1 MSCYVIFYENGAKM
15 MRPVLTAAEY
25 RNLRNSNYQKRLV
38 AGIRKGDAKQ
48 KMRLLQMNYSC
59 MPGNAAAGNAAAGNA
74 AAGNAAAGNAAA
86 GNTAAGNAAAGNA
99 PSGNATTPSLQKAP
113 LKGCKSPSMSVGMDV
128 DFDPSAP
135 DYEEMMEKAPEM
147 VLSKKDELGLLMLE
161 RSARKGYHLV
171 FRRHFMDGLAEGKI
185 LENQE
190 INLKWASELLGVKFD
205 EAAKDI
211 TRVFFSTTASE
222 EDLLFLDDALFEQ
235 TAPNIENLAASGS
248 STNGS
253 STNGSST
260 NGSSTNGS
268 STNGS
273 SANGSSTNG
282 SSTSGSST
290 NGSSTN
296 GSSTNGSSAS
306 RSSTNGSSTNGSSAS
321 GSSTSGSSTSGSS
334 TSGSPASGSSASG
347 SSTSG
352 SSASGSSASGSSTNG
367 SSTNGSST
375 NGSSASGSSANGS
388 STNGSSTSGSSTNG
402 SSASGSST
410 SGSSTSGSSTNGS
423 SASGSS
429 TSGSSTSGSSASG
442 SSTNGSSASG
452 SSTSGSTTNGS
463 AANGSSTSRSAAGKE
478 NPSNSAEASQKS
490 ADAQQASNA
499 QNPADA
505 QQASNTQ
512 QASNAQNPANASNI
526 SPLYNGI
533 PYSEIISKYWEL
545 YNFGKL
551 PTMGDRNVKTF
562 ELAVT
567 LRAICNYSL
576 PQLEAVIPRYDNFPE
591 QEWRTTLESA
601 LKEPRKGM
609 PYRLRQVLLAI
620 QSDSKIAAT
629 GGSRDVPPAM
639 PQKLPK
645 LLKLLSSKVPQMY
658 KPAVCEAIFPALAIH
673 LHGVKFRYWDNVD
686 HEPTFMNV
694 LIAPMSVG
702 KGAIKKPID
711 FILADIKEAD
721 KPNRLR
727 EAEWKRKNPSGKTKA
742 KDPRPNDICIQ
753 ILIDNLT
760 DAVFNQRVVDAH
772 ENGHRFVYTRVDEVE
787 QLKKVTSRGTV
798 DEVSI
803 LIRKAFDNAEHGQER
818 VGADSITGIAPL
830 RWNFNAS
837 TTIPNA
843 HRFFLKSVN
852 DGTLSRLNLST
863 IIKPRLEDAQE
874 NNQAS
879 SQQCPDDSLPIF
891 GIYDDKFAQ
900 DLKPYLDRLSSASG
914 LIECPQALKLAKELT
929 RENDKRASLYES
941 EAYRILSYRANVI
954 AYLKAMVLYVAQG
967 YHWSEDIAEYVRWS
981 EQMDL
986 WCKMRFFGT
995 QLEEEILQEVKQINA
1010 SPQNLLSTLPDEFTY
1025 EQFLRHRQ
1033 QQGKCGDGK
1042 NTLRTW
1048 KHRGYVVY
1056 DEITKTWHKK

>member
-59 MPGNAAAGNAAAGNA
+59 MPSNAAAGNT

-99 PSGNATTPSLQKAP
+99 ATGNATTPSLQKAP

-235 TAPNIENLAASGS
+235 TAPNIENLAASRSSTNGNS
-248 STNGS
+248 ASGNSTNGS

-268 STNGS
+268 STNG
-273 SANGSSTNG
+273 N
-282 SSTSGSST
+282 
-290 NGSSTN
+290 
-296 GSSTNGSSAS
+296 
-306 RSSTNGSSTNGSSAS
+306 
-321 GSSTSGSSTSGSS
+321 
-334 TSGSPASGSSASG
+334 
-347 SSTSG
+347 
-352 SSASGSSASGSSTNG
+352 SASGSSTNG
-367 SSTNGSST
+367 SSTNGS
-375 NGSSASGSSANGS
+375 A
-388 STNGSSTSGSSTNG
+388 
-402 SSASGSST
+402 
-410 SGSSTSGSSTNGS
+410 
-423 SASGSS
+423 
-429 TSGSSTSGSSASG
+429 ASG
-442 SSTNGSSASG
+442 SSTNGSAANGSAASG
-452 SSTSGSTTNGS
+452 SSTNGS
-463 AANGSSTSRSAAGKE
+463 AASGSAASGSSASGSAAGRSAAGKE

-490 ADAQQASNA
+490 ANAQQASNV

-505 QQASNTQ
+505 LQASNTQ

-879 SQQCPDDSLPIF
+879 SQQSPDDSLPIF

>member
-59 MPGNAAAGNAAAGNA
+59 MPSNAAAGNAAAGNA
-74 AAGNAAAGNAAA
+74 P
-86 GNTAAGNAAAGNA
+86 T
-99 PSGNATTPSLQKAP
+99 GNATTPSLQKAP

-135 DYEEMMEKAPEM
+135 DYEKMMEKAPEM

-235 TAPNIENLAASGS
+235 TAPNIENLAASG
-248 STNGS
+248 N
-253 STNGSST
+253 
-260 NGSSTNGS
+260 
-268 STNGS
+268 
-273 SANGSSTNG
+273 
-282 SSTSGSST
+282 
-290 NGSSTN
+290 
-296 GSSTNGSSAS
+296 
-306 RSSTNGSSTNGSSAS
+306 
-321 GSSTSGSSTSGSS
+321 
-334 TSGSPASGSSASG
+334 
-347 SSTSG
+347 
-352 SSASGSSASGSSTNG
+352 SASGSSTNG
-367 SSTNGSST
+367 SAAN
-375 NGSSASGSSANGS
+375 GSSANGS
-388 STNGSSTSGSSTNG
+388 A
-402 SSASGSST
+402 ASGSST
-410 SGSSTSGSSTNGS
+410 SRST
-423 SASGSS
+423 
-429 TSGSSTSGSSASG
+429 
-442 SSTNGSSASG
+442 
-452 SSTSGSTTNGS
+452 
-463 AANGSSTSRSAAGKE
+463 AGKE
-478 NPSNSAEASQKS
+478 NPSKSAEASQKS
-490 ADAQQASNA
+490 ADVQQASNA
-499 QNPADA
+499 QNPANAQQASTQQASNAQNLADA

-512 QASNAQNPANASNI
+512 QASNAQNPADASNI

-772 ENGHRFVYTRVDEVE
+772 ENGQRFVYTRVDEVE

-879 SQQCPDDSLPIF
+879 SQQSPDDSLPIF

>member
-99 PSGNATTPSLQKAP
+99 AAGKAPSGNATTPSFQKAP

-135 DYEEMMEKAPEM
+135 DYEKMMEKAPEM

-222 EDLLFLDDALFEQ
+222 EDLLFLDDSLFEQ
-235 TAPNIENLAASGS
+235 TAPNIENLAASGN

-253 STNGSST
+253 
-260 NGSSTNGS
+260 
-268 STNGS
+268 
-273 SANGSSTNG
+273 A
-282 SSTSGSST
+282 
-290 NGSSTN
+290 
-296 GSSTNGSSAS
+296 
-306 RSSTNGSSTNGSSAS
+306 AS

-334 TSGSPASGSSASG
+334 TSGS
-347 SSTSG
+347 
-352 SSASGSSASGSSTNG
+352 SASGSSASG
-367 SSTNGSST
+367 
-375 NGSSASGSSANGS
+375 
-388 STNGSSTSGSSTNG
+388 
-402 SSASGSST
+402 
-410 SGSSTSGSSTNGS
+410 
-423 SASGSS
+423 
-429 TSGSSTSGSSASG
+429 
-442 SSTNGSSASG
+442 
-452 SSTSGSTTNGS
+452 
-463 AANGSSTSRSAAGKE
+463 SAAGKE

-490 ADAQQASNA
+490 
-499 QNPADA
+499 ADA

-879 SQQCPDDSLPIF
+879 SQQSPDDSLPIF

>member
-1 MSCYVIFYENGAKM
+1 M

-59 MPGNAAAGNAAAGNA
+59 MPS
-74 AAGNAAAGNAAA
+74 NAAAGNAAA

-99 PSGNATTPSLQKAP
+99 AAGNATTPSLQKAP

-135 DYEEMMEKAPEM
+135 DYEKMMEKAPEM

-235 TAPNIENLAASGS
+235 TAPNIENLAASRSSTNGNS
-248 STNGS
+248 ASGNSTNGS

-260 NGSSTNGS
+260 NGN
-268 STNGS
+268 
-273 SANGSSTNG
+273 
-282 SSTSGSST
+282 
-290 NGSSTN
+290 
-296 GSSTNGSSAS
+296 
-306 RSSTNGSSTNGSSAS
+306 
-321 GSSTSGSSTSGSS
+321 
-334 TSGSPASGSSASG
+334 
-347 SSTSG
+347 
-352 SSASGSSASGSSTNG
+352 SASGSSTNG
-367 SSTNGSST
+367 SSTNGS
-375 NGSSASGSSANGS
+375 AA
-388 STNGSSTSGSSTNG
+388 SGSSTNG

-410 SGSSTSGSSTNGS
+410 NGS
-423 SASGSS
+423 SA
-429 TSGSSTSGSSASG
+429 SGSSASG

-452 SSTSGSTTNGS
+452 SSTSGSAASGS

-505 QQASNTQ
+505 QQTSNTQ

-772 ENGHRFVYTRVDEVE
+772 ENGQRFVYTRVDEVE

>member
-1 MSCYVIFYENGAKM
+1 M

-59 MPGNAAAGNAAAGNA
+59 MPSNAAAGNTAAGNAPTGNAAAGNAAAGNA
-74 AAGNAAAGNAAA
+74 AAGNAAAGNAI
-86 GNTAAGNAAAGNA
+86 
-99 PSGNATTPSLQKAP
+99 TPSLQKAP

-235 TAPNIENLAASGS
+235 TAPNIENLAVS
-248 STNGS
+248 
-253 STNGSST
+253 
-260 NGSSTNGS
+260 GS

-273 SANGSSTNG
+273 SANGSAA
-282 SSTSGSST
+282 
-290 NGSSTN
+290 
-296 GSSTNGSSAS
+296 NGSSA
-306 RSSTNGSSTNGSSAS
+306 NGSAAS
-321 GSSTSGSSTSGSS
+321 GSSTSRST
-334 TSGSPASGSSASG
+334 
-347 SSTSG
+347 
-352 SSASGSSASGSSTNG
+352 
-367 SSTNGSST
+367 
-375 NGSSASGSSANGS
+375 
-388 STNGSSTSGSSTNG
+388 
-402 SSASGSST
+402 
-410 SGSSTSGSSTNGS
+410 
-423 SASGSS
+423 
-429 TSGSSTSGSSASG
+429 
-442 SSTNGSSASG
+442 
-452 SSTSGSTTNGS
+452 
-463 AANGSSTSRSAAGKE
+463 AGKE

-505 QQASNTQ
+505 QQASTQQASNAQNPADAQQASNTQ
-512 QASNAQNPANASNI
+512 QASNAQNPADASNI

-879 SQQCPDDSLPIF
+879 SQQSPDDSLPIF

>member
-59 MPGNAAAGNAAAGNA
+59 MPSNAAAGNAAASN
-74 AAGNAAAGNAAA
+74 
-86 GNTAAGNAAAGNA
+86 AAGNA
-99 PSGNATTPSLQKAP
+99 PTGNATTPSLQKAP

-235 TAPNIENLAASGS
+235 TAPNIENLAAS
-248 STNGS
+248 
-253 STNGSST
+253 
-260 NGSSTNGS
+260 
-268 STNGS
+268 
-273 SANGSSTNG
+273 
-282 SSTSGSST
+282 
-290 NGSSTN
+290 
-296 GSSTNGSSAS
+296 
-306 RSSTNGSSTNGSSAS
+306 RSSTNGSSAS
-321 GSSTSGSSTSGSS
+321 GSST
-334 TSGSPASGSSASG
+334 
-347 SSTSG
+347 
-352 SSASGSSASGSSTNG
+352 
-367 SSTNGSST
+367 
-375 NGSSASGSSANGS
+375 
-388 STNGSSTSGSSTNG
+388 
-402 SSASGSST
+402 
-410 SGSSTSGSSTNGS
+410 
-423 SASGSS
+423 
-429 TSGSSTSGSSASG
+429 
-442 SSTNGSSASG
+442 
-452 SSTSGSTTNGS
+452 NGS
-463 AANGSSTSRSAAGKE
+463 AASGSAAGKE

-490 ADAQQASNA
+490 ANAQQASTQQASNA

-526 SPLYNGI
+526 SSLYNGI

-772 ENGHRFVYTRVDEVE
+772 ENGQRFVYTRVDEVE

-879 SQQCPDDSLPIF
+879 SQQSPDDSLPIF

-929 RENDKRASLYES
+929 CENDKRASLYES

>member
-59 MPGNAAAGNAAAGNA
+59 MPSNAATGNA

-99 PSGNATTPSLQKAP
+99 PTGNATTPSLQKAP

-235 TAPNIENLAASGS
+235 TAPNIENLAASG
-248 STNGS
+248 N
-253 STNGSST
+253 
-260 NGSSTNGS
+260 
-268 STNGS
+268 
-273 SANGSSTNG
+273 SA
-282 SSTSGSST
+282 
-290 NGSSTN
+290 
-296 GSSTNGSSAS
+296 
-306 RSSTNGSSTNGSSAS
+306 
-321 GSSTSGSSTSGSS
+321 
-334 TSGSPASGSSASG
+334 
-347 SSTSG
+347 
-352 SSASGSSASGSSTNG
+352 
-367 SSTNGSST
+367 
-375 NGSSASGSSANGS
+375 
-388 STNGSSTSGSSTNG
+388 
-402 SSASGSST
+402 

-423 SASGSS
+423 AASG
-429 TSGSSTSGSSASG
+429 
-442 SSTNGSSASG
+442 
-452 SSTSGSTTNGS
+452 
-463 AANGSSTSRSAAGKE
+463 SAAGKE

-490 ADAQQASNA
+490 AN
-499 QNPADA
+499 A

-526 SPLYNGI
+526 SSLYNGI

-772 ENGHRFVYTRVDEVE
+772 ENGQRFVYTRVDEVE

-879 SQQCPDDSLPIF
+879 SQQSPDDSLPIF

>member
-59 MPGNAAAGNAAAGNA
+59 MPSNAAAGNAAAGNA
-74 AAGNAAAGNAAA
+74 ATGNAP
-86 GNTAAGNAAAGNA
+86 AGNA
-99 PSGNATTPSLQKAP
+99 PTGNATTPSLQKAP

-235 TAPNIENLAASGS
+235 TAPNVENLAASG
-248 STNGS
+248 N
-253 STNGSST
+253 
-260 NGSSTNGS
+260 
-268 STNGS
+268 
-273 SANGSSTNG
+273 
-282 SSTSGSST
+282 
-290 NGSSTN
+290 
-296 GSSTNGSSAS
+296 
-306 RSSTNGSSTNGSSAS
+306 
-321 GSSTSGSSTSGSS
+321 
-334 TSGSPASGSSASG
+334 
-347 SSTSG
+347 
-352 SSASGSSASGSSTNG
+352 
-367 SSTNGSST
+367 
-375 NGSSASGSSANGS
+375 
-388 STNGSSTSGSSTNG
+388 
-402 SSASGSST
+402 
-410 SGSSTSGSSTNGS
+410 
-423 SASGSS
+423 
-429 TSGSSTSGSSASG
+429 SASG

-452 SSTSGSTTNGS
+452 SSTNG
-463 AANGSSTSRSAAGKE
+463 SAAGKE
-478 NPSNSAEASQKS
+478 NPSNSAEVSQKS

-505 QQASNTQ
+505 
-512 QASNAQNPANASNI
+512 SNI
-526 SPLYNGI
+526 SSLYNGI
-533 PYSEIISKYWEL
+533 PYSKIISKYWEL

-772 ENGHRFVYTRVDEVE
+772 ENGQRFVYTRVDEVE

-879 SQQCPDDSLPIF
+879 SQQSPDDSLPIF

>member
-1 MSCYVIFYENGAKM
+1 M

-59 MPGNAAAGNAAAGNA
+59 MPSNAAAGNAAAGNA
-74 AAGNAAAGNAAA
+74 P
-86 GNTAAGNAAAGNA
+86 T
-99 PSGNATTPSLQKAP
+99 GNATTPSLQKAP

-135 DYEEMMEKAPEM
+135 DYEKMMEKAPEM

-171 FRRHFMDGLAEGKI
+171 FRRHFMDGLAEEKI

-235 TAPNIENLAASGS
+235 TAPNVENLAASRS

-268 STNGS
+268 A
-273 SANGSSTNG
+273 ANGSA
-282 SSTSGSST
+282 
-290 NGSSTN
+290 
-296 GSSTNGSSAS
+296 AS
-306 RSSTNGSSTNGSSAS
+306 RSSTNGSA
-321 GSSTSGSSTSGSS
+321 
-334 TSGSPASGSSASG
+334 
-347 SSTSG
+347 
-352 SSASGSSASGSSTNG
+352 
-367 SSTNGSST
+367 
-375 NGSSASGSSANGS
+375 ANGS
-388 STNGSSTSGSSTNG
+388 AANGSAASRSS
-402 SSASGSST
+402 
-410 SGSSTSGSSTNGS
+410 
-423 SASGSS
+423 
-429 TSGSSTSGSSASG
+429 
-442 SSTNGSSASG
+442 
-452 SSTSGSTTNGS
+452 TNGS
-463 AANGSSTSRSAAGKE
+463 AANGSAANGSAANGSAANGSAANGSAASKE

-490 ADAQQASNA
+490 ANAQQASTQQASNA
-499 QNPADA
+499 QNLADA
-505 QQASNTQ
+505 LQASNTQ
-512 QASNAQNPANASNI
+512 QASNAQNPADASNI

-772 ENGHRFVYTRVDEVE
+772 ENGQRFVYTRVDEVE

-879 SQQCPDDSLPIF
+879 SQQSPDDSLPIF

>member
-1 MSCYVIFYENGAKM
+1 M

-38 AGIRKGDAKQ
+38 AGIRKGDTKQ

-59 MPGNAAAGNAAAGNA
+59 M
-74 AAGNAAAGNAAA
+74 
-86 GNTAAGNAAAGNA
+86 
-99 PSGNATTPSLQKAP
+99 ATPPSLQKAP

-135 DYEEMMEKAPEM
+135 DYEKMMEKAPEM

-235 TAPNIENLAASGS
+235 TAPNIENLAGSG
-248 STNGS
+248 
-253 STNGSST
+253 
-260 NGSSTNGS
+260 
-268 STNGS
+268 
-273 SANGSSTNG
+273 
-282 SSTSGSST
+282 
-290 NGSSTN
+290 
-296 GSSTNGSSAS
+296 
-306 RSSTNGSSTNGSSAS
+306 SSTNGSSTNGSSAS
-321 GSSTSGSSTSGSS
+321 GSST
-334 TSGSPASGSSASG
+334 
-347 SSTSG
+347 
-352 SSASGSSASGSSTNG
+352 
-367 SSTNGSST
+367 
-375 NGSSASGSSANGS
+375 
-388 STNGSSTSGSSTNG
+388 
-402 SSASGSST
+402 
-410 SGSSTSGSSTNGS
+410 
-423 SASGSS
+423 
-429 TSGSSTSGSSASG
+429 
-442 SSTNGSSASG
+442 
-452 SSTSGSTTNGS
+452 NGS
-463 AANGSSTSRSAAGKE
+463 AANGSSTSRSTAGKE

-499 QNPADA
+499 QNPAD
-505 QQASNTQ
+505 
-512 QASNAQNPANASNI
+512 ASNI

-772 ENGHRFVYTRVDEVE
+772 ENGQRFVYTRVDEVE

-874 NNQAS
+874 NSQAS
-879 SQQCPDDSLPIF
+879 SQQSPDDSLPIF

>member
-1 MSCYVIFYENGAKM
+1 M

-59 MPGNAAAGNAAAGNA
+59 MPS
-74 AAGNAAAGNAAA
+74 NAAAGNAAA

-99 PSGNATTPSLQKAP
+99 PTGNATTPSLQKAP

-248 STNGS
+248 ST
-253 STNGSST
+253 
-260 NGSSTNGS
+260 
-268 STNGS
+268 
-273 SANGSSTNG
+273 
-282 SSTSGSST
+282 
-290 NGSSTN
+290 
-296 GSSTNGSSAS
+296 
-306 RSSTNGSSTNGSSAS
+306 
-321 GSSTSGSSTSGSS
+321 
-334 TSGSPASGSSASG
+334 SGSSASG
-347 SSTSG
+347 NST
-352 SSASGSSASGSSTNG
+352 
-367 SSTNGSST
+367 
-375 NGSSASGSSANGS
+375 NGS

-402 SSASGSST
+402 SSASGSS
-410 SGSSTSGSSTNGS
+410 
-423 SASGSS
+423 
-429 TSGSSTSGSSASG
+429 ASG
-442 SSTNGSSASG
+442 SSTNGSAASG
-452 SSTSGSTTNGS
+452 
-463 AANGSSTSRSAAGKE
+463 SAAGKE

-490 ADAQQASNA
+490 ANAQQASTQQASNA

-505 QQASNTQ
+505 QQASNTH
-512 QASNAQNPANASNI
+512 QASNAQNPADASNI

-772 ENGHRFVYTRVDEVE
+772 ENGQRFVYTRVDEVE

-879 SQQCPDDSLPIF
+879 SQQSPDDSLPIF

>member
-59 MPGNAAAGNAAAGNA
+59 MPSNAAAGNAAASN
-74 AAGNAAAGNAAA
+74 
-86 GNTAAGNAAAGNA
+86 AAGNA
-99 PSGNATTPSLQKAP
+99 PTGNATTPSLQKAP

-135 DYEEMMEKAPEM
+135 DYEKMMEKAPEM

-253 STNGSST
+253 S
-260 NGSSTNGS
+260 
-268 STNGS
+268 
-273 SANGSSTNG
+273 ANGSSTN
-282 SSTSGSST
+282 
-290 NGSSTN
+290 
-296 GSSTNGSSAS
+296 
-306 RSSTNGSSTNGSSAS
+306 
-321 GSSTSGSSTSGSS
+321 
-334 TSGSPASGSSASG
+334 
-347 SSTSG
+347 G

-367 SSTNGSST
+367 SAAG
-375 NGSSASGSSANGS
+375 
-388 STNGSSTSGSSTNG
+388 
-402 SSASGSST
+402 
-410 SGSSTSGSSTNGS
+410 
-423 SASGSS
+423 
-429 TSGSSTSGSSASG
+429 
-442 SSTNGSSASG
+442 
-452 SSTSGSTTNGS
+452 GS
-463 AANGSSTSRSAAGKE
+463 AASKE

-490 ADAQQASNA
+490 ANAQQASTQQASNA

-526 SPLYNGI
+526 SSLYNGI

-772 ENGHRFVYTRVDEVE
+772 ENGQRFVYTRVDEVE

-874 NNQAS
+874 NSQAS
-879 SQQCPDDSLPIF
+879 SQQSPDDSLPIF

>member
-59 MPGNAAAGNAAAGNA
+59 MPSNAATGNA

-99 PSGNATTPSLQKAP
+99 PTGNATTPSLQKAP

-235 TAPNIENLAASGS
+235 TAPNIENLAASG
-248 STNGS
+248 N
-253 STNGSST
+253 
-260 NGSSTNGS
+260 
-268 STNGS
+268 
-273 SANGSSTNG
+273 
-282 SSTSGSST
+282 
-290 NGSSTN
+290 
-296 GSSTNGSSAS
+296 
-306 RSSTNGSSTNGSSAS
+306 SAS
-321 GSSTSGSSTSGSS
+321 GSSTSGSAASGSS
-334 TSGSPASGSSASG
+334 TSGSAASGSSASG
-347 SSTSG
+347 S
-352 SSASGSSASGSSTNG
+352 
-367 SSTNGSST
+367 
-375 NGSSASGSSANGS
+375 
-388 STNGSSTSGSSTNG
+388 
-402 SSASGSST
+402 
-410 SGSSTSGSSTNGS
+410 
-423 SASGSS
+423 
-429 TSGSSTSGSSASG
+429 
-442 SSTNGSSASG
+442 
-452 SSTSGSTTNGS
+452 
-463 AANGSSTSRSAAGKE
+463 AAGRSAAGKE

-490 ADAQQASNA
+490 ANAQQASNA

-505 QQASNTQ
+505 LQASNTQ

-879 SQQCPDDSLPIF
+879 SQQSPDDSLPIF

>member
-15 MRPVLTAAEY
+15 MRPVLTAVEY

-59 MPGNAAAGNAAAGNA
+59 MPS
-74 AAGNAAAGNAAA
+74 NAAAGNAAA
-86 GNTAAGNAAAGNA
+86 GNTAAGNA
-99 PSGNATTPSLQKAP
+99 PTGNATTPSLQKAP

-235 TAPNIENLAASGS
+235 TAPNIENLAASG
-248 STNGS
+248 N
-253 STNGSST
+253 
-260 NGSSTNGS
+260 
-268 STNGS
+268 
-273 SANGSSTNG
+273 
-282 SSTSGSST
+282 
-290 NGSSTN
+290 
-296 GSSTNGSSAS
+296 
-306 RSSTNGSSTNGSSAS
+306 
-321 GSSTSGSSTSGSS
+321 
-334 TSGSPASGSSASG
+334 
-347 SSTSG
+347 
-352 SSASGSSASGSSTNG
+352 SASGSSASGSSTNG
-367 SSTNGSST
+367 S
-375 NGSSASGSSANGS
+375 
-388 STNGSSTSGSSTNG
+388 
-402 SSASGSST
+402 
-410 SGSSTSGSSTNGS
+410 
-423 SASGSS
+423 
-429 TSGSSTSGSSASG
+429 
-442 SSTNGSSASG
+442 
-452 SSTSGSTTNGS
+452 
-463 AANGSSTSRSAAGKE
+463 AAGGSAAGKE

-490 ADAQQASNA
+490 ANAQQAS
-499 QNPADA
+499 
-505 QQASNTQ
+505 TQ

-874 NNQAS
+874 NSQAS
-879 SQQCPDDSLPIF
+879 SQQSPDDSLPIF

>member
-59 MPGNAAAGNAAAGNA
+59 MPS
-74 AAGNAAAGNAAA
+74 NAAAGNAAA
-86 GNTAAGNAAAGNA
+86 GNTAAGNAPTGNAAAGNA
-99 PSGNATTPSLQKAP
+99 AAGNATTPSLQKAP

-222 EDLLFLDDALFEQ
+222 EDLLFLDDSLFEQ
-235 TAPNIENLAASGS
+235 TAPNIENLAASGN

-253 STNGSST
+253 
-260 NGSSTNGS
+260 
-268 STNGS
+268 
-273 SANGSSTNG
+273 A
-282 SSTSGSST
+282 
-290 NGSSTN
+290 
-296 GSSTNGSSAS
+296 
-306 RSSTNGSSTNGSSAS
+306 AS

-334 TSGSPASGSSASG
+334 TSGS
-347 SSTSG
+347 
-352 SSASGSSASGSSTNG
+352 SASGSSASG
-367 SSTNGSST
+367 
-375 NGSSASGSSANGS
+375 
-388 STNGSSTSGSSTNG
+388 
-402 SSASGSST
+402 
-410 SGSSTSGSSTNGS
+410 
-423 SASGSS
+423 
-429 TSGSSTSGSSASG
+429 
-442 SSTNGSSASG
+442 
-452 SSTSGSTTNGS
+452 
-463 AANGSSTSRSAAGKE
+463 SAAGKE

-490 ADAQQASNA
+490 ADAQQASN
-499 QNPADA
+499 
-505 QQASNTQ
+505 TQ
-512 QASNAQNPANASNI
+512 QASNAQNPADASNI

-772 ENGHRFVYTRVDEVE
+772 ENGQRFVYTRVDEVE

>member
-1 MSCYVIFYENGAKM
+1 M

-59 MPGNAAAGNAAAGNA
+59 MPSNAATGNA

-99 PSGNATTPSLQKAP
+99 PTGNATTPSLQKAP

-235 TAPNIENLAASGS
+235 TAPNIENLAASG
-248 STNGS
+248 N
-253 STNGSST
+253 
-260 NGSSTNGS
+260 
-268 STNGS
+268 
-273 SANGSSTNG
+273 
-282 SSTSGSST
+282 
-290 NGSSTN
+290 
-296 GSSTNGSSAS
+296 
-306 RSSTNGSSTNGSSAS
+306 
-321 GSSTSGSSTSGSS
+321 
-334 TSGSPASGSSASG
+334 
-347 SSTSG
+347 
-352 SSASGSSASGSSTNG
+352 SASGSSTNG
-367 SSTNGSST
+367 
-375 NGSSASGSSANGS
+375 
-388 STNGSSTSGSSTNG
+388 
-402 SSASGSST
+402 
-410 SGSSTSGSSTNGS
+410 
-423 SASGSS
+423 
-429 TSGSSTSGSSASG
+429 
-442 SSTNGSSASG
+442 
-452 SSTSGSTTNGS
+452 
-463 AANGSSTSRSAAGKE
+463 SAAGKE

-499 QNPADA
+499 QNPANAQQASNAQNPADA

-512 QASNAQNPANASNI
+512 QASNAQNPADASNI

-533 PYSEIISKYWEL
+533 SYSEIISKYWEL

-879 SQQCPDDSLPIF
+879 SQQSPDDSLPIF

>member
-59 MPGNAAAGNAAAGNA
+59 MPSNAAAGNT
-74 AAGNAAAGNAAA
+74 AAGNAAA

-99 PSGNATTPSLQKAP
+99 AAGNAATGNATTPSLQKAP

-135 DYEEMMEKAPEM
+135 DYEKMMEKAPEM

-235 TAPNIENLAASGS
+235 TAPNIENLAASGNSASGSSTNGSAANGSAASGS

-273 SANGSSTNG
+273 STNGSAAGGSSTNG
-282 SSTSGSST
+282 SAAGGSST
-290 NGSSTN
+290 NGS
-296 GSSTNGSSAS
+296 A
-306 RSSTNGSSTNGSSAS
+306 AS
-321 GSSTSGSSTSGSS
+321 G
-334 TSGSPASGSSASG
+334 
-347 SSTSG
+347 
-352 SSASGSSASGSSTNG
+352 
-367 SSTNGSST
+367 
-375 NGSSASGSSANGS
+375 
-388 STNGSSTSGSSTNG
+388 
-402 SSASGSST
+402 
-410 SGSSTSGSSTNGS
+410 
-423 SASGSS
+423 
-429 TSGSSTSGSSASG
+429 
-442 SSTNGSSASG
+442 
-452 SSTSGSTTNGS
+452 
-463 AANGSSTSRSAAGKE
+463 SAAGKE

-505 QQASNTQ
+505 LQASNTQ

-772 ENGHRFVYTRVDEVE
+772 ENGQRFVYTRVDEVE

-879 SQQCPDDSLPIF
+879 SQQSPDDSLPIF

>member
-59 MPGNAAAGNAAAGNA
+59 MPSNAAAGNT

-99 PSGNATTPSLQKAP
+99 ATGNATTPSLQKAP

-235 TAPNIENLAASGS
+235 TAPNIENLAASGNSASGS
-248 STNGS
+248 STNGSAASGNSASGSSTNGSAASGS

-273 SANGSSTNG
+273 SASG

-290 NGSSTN
+290 NGS
-296 GSSTNGSSAS
+296 A
-306 RSSTNGSSTNGSSAS
+306 AS
-321 GSSTSGSSTSGSS
+321 GSSTN
-334 TSGSPASGSSASG
+334 
-347 SSTSG
+347 G

-367 SSTNGSST
+367 SS
-375 NGSSASGSSANGS
+375 A
-388 STNGSSTSGSSTNG
+388 NG

-410 SGSSTSGSSTNGS
+410 S
-423 SASGSS
+423 
-429 TSGSSTSGSSASG
+429 
-442 SSTNGSSASG
+442 
-452 SSTSGSTTNGS
+452 
-463 AANGSSTSRSAAGKE
+463 RSAASKE

-490 ADAQQASNA
+490 ANAQQASTQQASNA

-505 QQASNTQ
+505 LQASNTQ
-512 QASNAQNPANASNI
+512 QASNAQNPADASNI

-879 SQQCPDDSLPIF
+879 SQQSPDDSLPIF

>member
-74 AAGNAAAGNAAA
+74 A
-86 GNTAAGNAAAGNA
+86 T
-99 PSGNATTPSLQKAP
+99 GNATTPSLQKAP

-248 STNGS
+248 S
-253 STNGSST
+253 
-260 NGSSTNGS
+260 
-268 STNGS
+268 
-273 SANGSSTNG
+273 ANGSAANG
-282 SSTSGSST
+282 S
-290 NGSSTN
+290 
-296 GSSTNGSSAS
+296 A
-306 RSSTNGSSTNGSSAS
+306 
-321 GSSTSGSSTSGSS
+321 
-334 TSGSPASGSSASG
+334 
-347 SSTSG
+347 
-352 SSASGSSASGSSTNG
+352 
-367 SSTNGSST
+367 
-375 NGSSASGSSANGS
+375 ASGSSANGS
-388 STNGSSTSGSSTNG
+388 S
-402 SSASGSST
+402 
-410 SGSSTSGSSTNGS
+410 
-423 SASGSS
+423 
-429 TSGSSTSGSSASG
+429 
-442 SSTNGSSASG
+442 
-452 SSTSGSTTNGS
+452 
-463 AANGSSTSRSAAGKE
+463 AGKE
-478 NPSNSAEASQKS
+478 NPSNSAEASQNP
-490 ADAQQASNA
+490 ANAQQASNA
-499 QNPADA
+499 QNPADIQQVSNT
-505 QQASNTQ
+505 QQASNIQ
-512 QASNAQNPANASNI
+512 QASNAQNPANPQQSSNI
-526 SPLYNGI
+526 SSLYNGI

-772 ENGHRFVYTRVDEVE
+772 ENGQRFVYTRVDEVE

-874 NNQAS
+874 NNQAN
-879 SQQCPDDSLPIF
+879 SQQSPDDSLPIF

>member
-59 MPGNAAAGNAAAGNA
+59 MPS
-74 AAGNAAAGNAAA
+74 
-86 GNTAAGNAAAGNA
+86 NAAAGNA
-99 PSGNATTPSLQKAP
+99 PTGNATTPSLQKAP

-235 TAPNIENLAASGS
+235 TAPNVENLAASGSSTNGSSASGSSTNGSAASGSSTNGSAASGS

-268 STNGS
+268 ST
-273 SANGSSTNG
+273 
-282 SSTSGSST
+282 SGSST
-290 NGSSTN
+290 NGS
-296 GSSTNGSSAS
+296 A
-306 RSSTNGSSTNGSSAS
+306 
-321 GSSTSGSSTSGSS
+321 
-334 TSGSPASGSSASG
+334 ASGSSA
-347 SSTSG
+347 
-352 SSASGSSASGSSTNG
+352 
-367 SSTNGSST
+367 
-375 NGSSASGSSANGS
+375 
-388 STNGSSTSGSSTNG
+388 
-402 SSASGSST
+402 
-410 SGSSTSGSSTNGS
+410 
-423 SASGSS
+423 
-429 TSGSSTSGSSASG
+429 SGSSTSGSSASG

-452 SSTSGSTTNGS
+452 SSTNGS
-463 AANGSSTSRSAAGKE
+463 AASGSAAGKE
-478 NPSNSAEASQKS
+478 KPSNSAEASQKS
-490 ADAQQASNA
+490 ANAQQASNA

-512 QASNAQNPANASNI
+512 QASNAQNPADASNI

-879 SQQCPDDSLPIF
+879 SQQSPDDSLPIF

>member
-59 MPGNAAAGNAAAGNA
+59 MPSNAAAGNAAASN
-74 AAGNAAAGNAAA
+74 
-86 GNTAAGNAAAGNA
+86 AAGNA
-99 PSGNATTPSLQKAP
+99 PTGNATTPSLQKAP

-235 TAPNIENLAASGS
+235 TAPNVENLAASG
-248 STNGS
+248 N
-253 STNGSST
+253 
-260 NGSSTNGS
+260 
-268 STNGS
+268 
-273 SANGSSTNG
+273 
-282 SSTSGSST
+282 
-290 NGSSTN
+290 
-296 GSSTNGSSAS
+296 
-306 RSSTNGSSTNGSSAS
+306 
-321 GSSTSGSSTSGSS
+321 
-334 TSGSPASGSSASG
+334 
-347 SSTSG
+347 
-352 SSASGSSASGSSTNG
+352 SASGSSASGSSTNG
-367 SSTNGSST
+367 SAASGSST

-388 STNGSSTSGSSTNG
+388 AAGGSSTNG
-402 SSASGSST
+402 SAAG
-410 SGSSTSGSSTNGS
+410 
-423 SASGSS
+423 
-429 TSGSSTSGSSASG
+429 
-442 SSTNGSSASG
+442 
-452 SSTSGSTTNGS
+452 GST
-463 AANGSSTSRSAAGKE
+463 AGKE

-490 ADAQQASNA
+490 ANAQQASTQQASNA

-879 SQQCPDDSLPIF
+879 SQQSPDDSLPIF

>member
-1 MSCYVIFYENGAKM
+1 M

-59 MPGNAAAGNAAAGNA
+59 MPSNAAAGNT

-99 PSGNATTPSLQKAP
+99 ATGNATTPSLQKAP

-235 TAPNIENLAASGS
+235 TAPNIENLAASG
-248 STNGS
+248 N
-253 STNGSST
+253 
-260 NGSSTNGS
+260 
-268 STNGS
+268 
-273 SANGSSTNG
+273 
-282 SSTSGSST
+282 
-290 NGSSTN
+290 
-296 GSSTNGSSAS
+296 
-306 RSSTNGSSTNGSSAS
+306 SAS
-321 GSSTSGSSTSGSS
+321 GSSTSGSAASGSA
-334 TSGSPASGSSASG
+334 ASGSSASG
-347 SSTSG
+347 S
-352 SSASGSSASGSSTNG
+352 
-367 SSTNGSST
+367 
-375 NGSSASGSSANGS
+375 
-388 STNGSSTSGSSTNG
+388 
-402 SSASGSST
+402 
-410 SGSSTSGSSTNGS
+410 
-423 SASGSS
+423 
-429 TSGSSTSGSSASG
+429 
-442 SSTNGSSASG
+442 
-452 SSTSGSTTNGS
+452 
-463 AANGSSTSRSAAGKE
+463 AAGRSAAGKE

-490 ADAQQASNA
+490 ANAQQASNV

-505 QQASNTQ
+505 LQASNTQ
-512 QASNAQNPANASNI
+512 QASNAQNPADDSNI

-879 SQQCPDDSLPIF
+879 SQQSPDDSLPIF

>member
-59 MPGNAAAGNAAAGNA
+59 MPSNAAAGNAAAGNA
-74 AAGNAAAGNAAA
+74 AAGNAA
-86 GNTAAGNAAAGNA
+86 T
-99 PSGNATTPSLQKAP
+99 GNATTPSLQKAP

-135 DYEEMMEKAPEM
+135 DYEKMMEKAPEM

-235 TAPNIENLAASGS
+235 TAPNIENLAGSGS
-248 STNGS
+248 ATNGS
-253 STNGSST
+253 
-260 NGSSTNGS
+260 
-268 STNGS
+268 
-273 SANGSSTNG
+273 A
-282 SSTSGSST
+282 
-290 NGSSTN
+290 
-296 GSSTNGSSAS
+296 
-306 RSSTNGSSTNGSSAS
+306 
-321 GSSTSGSSTSGSS
+321 
-334 TSGSPASGSSASG
+334 
-347 SSTSG
+347 
-352 SSASGSSASGSSTNG
+352 
-367 SSTNGSST
+367 
-375 NGSSASGSSANGS
+375 
-388 STNGSSTSGSSTNG
+388 TNGSSTSGSSTNG
-402 SSASGSST
+402 SSASGSS
-410 SGSSTSGSSTNGS
+410 
-423 SASGSS
+423 
-429 TSGSSTSGSSASG
+429 
-442 SSTNGSSASG
+442 
-452 SSTSGSTTNGS
+452 
-463 AANGSSTSRSAAGKE
+463 AGKE
-478 NPSNSAEASQKS
+478 NPSNSAEASQ
-490 ADAQQASNA
+490 NL
-499 QNPADA
+499 ADA

-879 SQQCPDDSLPIF
+879 SQQSPDDSLPIF

>member
-59 MPGNAAAGNAAAGNA
+59 MPGNAATGNAAAGNA
-74 AAGNAAAGNAAA
+74 AAGNAAAGNAA
-86 GNTAAGNAAAGNA
+86 T
-99 PSGNATTPSLQKAP
+99 GNATTPSLQKAP

-235 TAPNIENLAASGS
+235 TAPNIENLAG
-248 STNGS
+248 
-253 STNGSST
+253 
-260 NGSSTNGS
+260 
-268 STNGS
+268 
-273 SANGSSTNG
+273 
-282 SSTSGSST
+282 
-290 NGSSTN
+290 
-296 GSSTNGSSAS
+296 
-306 RSSTNGSSTNGSSAS
+306 
-321 GSSTSGSSTSGSS
+321 
-334 TSGSPASGSSASG
+334 
-347 SSTSG
+347 
-352 SSASGSSASGSSTNG
+352 
-367 SSTNGSST
+367 
-375 NGSSASGSSANGS
+375 
-388 STNGSSTSGSSTNG
+388 
-402 SSASGSST
+402 

-423 SASGSS
+423 AASGSAAN
-429 TSGSSTSGSSASG
+429 GSSASG
-442 SSTNGSSASG
+442 SSTNGSV
-452 SSTSGSTTNGS
+452 TNG
-463 AANGSSTSRSAAGKE
+463 SAAGKE

-490 ADAQQASNA
+490 ADAQQASTQQASNA
-499 QNPADA
+499 QNPADIQQA
-505 QQASNTQ
+505 STQQASNTH

-772 ENGHRFVYTRVDEVE
+772 ENGQRFVYTRVDEVE

-874 NNQAS
+874 NSQAS
-879 SQQCPDDSLPIF
+879 NQQSPDDSLPIF

>member
-59 MPGNAAAGNAAAGNA
+59 MPGNAATGNAATGNAAAGNA

-86 GNTAAGNAAAGNA
+86 GNAAT
-99 PSGNATTPSLQKAP
+99 GNATTPSLQKAP

-235 TAPNIENLAASGS
+235 TAPNIENLAG
-248 STNGS
+248 
-253 STNGSST
+253 
-260 NGSSTNGS
+260 
-268 STNGS
+268 
-273 SANGSSTNG
+273 
-282 SSTSGSST
+282 
-290 NGSSTN
+290 
-296 GSSTNGSSAS
+296 
-306 RSSTNGSSTNGSSAS
+306 S

-334 TSGSPASGSSASG
+334 TSGSSTNGSAASGSA
-347 SSTSG
+347 
-352 SSASGSSASGSSTNG
+352 ANGSSASGSSTNG
-367 SSTNGSST
+367 SVTNG
-375 NGSSASGSSANGS
+375 
-388 STNGSSTSGSSTNG
+388 
-402 SSASGSST
+402 
-410 SGSSTSGSSTNGS
+410 
-423 SASGSS
+423 
-429 TSGSSTSGSSASG
+429 
-442 SSTNGSSASG
+442 
-452 SSTSGSTTNGS
+452 
-463 AANGSSTSRSAAGKE
+463 SAAGKE

-490 ADAQQASNA
+490 ADAQQASTQQASNA
-499 QNPADA
+499 QNPADI
-505 QQASNTQ
+505 QQASNTQQASNIQ

-526 SPLYNGI
+526 SSLYNGI

-772 ENGHRFVYTRVDEVE
+772 ENGQRFVYTRVDEVE

-874 NNQAS
+874 NSQAS
-879 SQQCPDDSLPIF
+879 NQQSPDDSLPIF

>member
-1 MSCYVIFYENGAKM
+1 M

-59 MPGNAAAGNAAAGNA
+59 MPSNAAAGNAAAGNA

-86 GNTAAGNAAAGNA
+86 GNA
-99 PSGNATTPSLQKAP
+99 PTGNATTPSLQKAP

-147 VLSKKDELGLLMLE
+147 VLSKKEELGLLMLE

-253 STNGSST
+253 AASGS
-260 NGSSTNGS
+260 
-268 STNGS
+268 
-273 SANGSSTNG
+273 A
-282 SSTSGSST
+282 TSGS
-290 NGSSTN
+290 
-296 GSSTNGSSAS
+296 A
-306 RSSTNGSSTNGSSAS
+306 
-321 GSSTSGSSTSGSS
+321 
-334 TSGSPASGSSASG
+334 ASGSSASG
-347 SSTSG
+347 SAANGSAASGSATSGSAASG
-352 SSASGSSASGSSTNG
+352 SSASGSSASGS
-367 SSTNGSST
+367 
-375 NGSSASGSSANGS
+375 AA
-388 STNGSSTSGSSTNG
+388 NGSSTSGS
-402 SSASGSST
+402 A
-410 SGSSTSGSSTNGS
+410 
-423 SASGSS
+423 ASGSS

-442 SSTNGSSASG
+442 SSASG
-452 SSTSGSTTNGS
+452 
-463 AANGSSTSRSAAGKE
+463 SAAGKE

-490 ADAQQASNA
+490 ADA
-499 QNPADA
+499 
-505 QQASNTQ
+505 Q

-772 ENGHRFVYTRVDEVE
+772 ENGQRFVYTRVDEVE

-874 NNQAS
+874 NSQAS
-879 SQQCPDDSLPIF
+879 SQQSPDDSLPIF

>member
-59 MPGNAAAGNAAAGNA
+59 MPSNAAAGNAAASN
-74 AAGNAAAGNAAA
+74 
-86 GNTAAGNAAAGNA
+86 AAGNA
-99 PSGNATTPSLQKAP
+99 PTGNATTPSLQKAP

-253 STNGSST
+253 AAG
-260 NGSSTNGS
+260 
-268 STNGS
+268 
-273 SANGSSTNG
+273 
-282 SSTSGSST
+282 
-290 NGSSTN
+290 
-296 GSSTNGSSAS
+296 
-306 RSSTNGSSTNGSSAS
+306 
-321 GSSTSGSSTSGSS
+321 
-334 TSGSPASGSSASG
+334 
-347 SSTSG
+347 
-352 SSASGSSASGSSTNG
+352 
-367 SSTNGSST
+367 
-375 NGSSASGSSANGS
+375 
-388 STNGSSTSGSSTNG
+388 
-402 SSASGSST
+402 
-410 SGSSTSGSSTNGS
+410 
-423 SASGSS
+423 
-429 TSGSSTSGSSASG
+429 
-442 SSTNGSSASG
+442 
-452 SSTSGSTTNGS
+452 GS
-463 AANGSSTSRSAAGKE
+463 AASKE

-505 QQASNTQ
+505 QQTSNTQ
-512 QASNAQNPANASNI
+512 QASNAQNPADDSNI

-772 ENGHRFVYTRVDEVE
+772 ENGQRFVYTRVDEVE

-879 SQQCPDDSLPIF
+879 SQQSPDDSLPIF

>member
-74 AAGNAAAGNAAA
+74 AAGNTAAGNATAGNAAA
-86 GNTAAGNAAAGNA
+86 
-99 PSGNATTPSLQKAP
+99 GNATTPSLQKAP

-235 TAPNIENLAASGS
+235 TAPNVENLA
-248 STNGS
+248 
-253 STNGSST
+253 
-260 NGSSTNGS
+260 
-268 STNGS
+268 
-273 SANGSSTNG
+273 
-282 SSTSGSST
+282 
-290 NGSSTN
+290 
-296 GSSTNGSSAS
+296 
-306 RSSTNGSSTNGSSAS
+306 
-321 GSSTSGSSTSGSS
+321 
-334 TSGSPASGSSASG
+334 
-347 SSTSG
+347 
-352 SSASGSSASGSSTNG
+352 
-367 SSTNGSST
+367 
-375 NGSSASGSSANGS
+375 
-388 STNGSSTSGSSTNG
+388 
-402 SSASGSST
+402 
-410 SGSSTSGSSTNGS
+410 
-423 SASGSS
+423 
-429 TSGSSTSGSSASG
+429 ASG

-452 SSTSGSTTNGS
+452 SSTNGS
-463 AANGSSTSRSAAGKE
+463 AAGGSAASKE

-490 ADAQQASNA
+490 ANAQQASTQQASNA

-505 QQASNTQ
+505 QQTSNTQ
-512 QASNAQNPANASNI
+512 QASNAQNPADASNI

-879 SQQCPDDSLPIF
+879 SQQSPDDSLPIF

>member
-1 MSCYVIFYENGAKM
+1 M

-59 MPGNAAAGNAAAGNA
+59 MPSNAAAGNAAAGNA
-74 AAGNAAAGNAAA
+74 AAGNAAAD
-86 GNTAAGNAAAGNA
+86 NTAAGNAAAGKA
-99 PSGNATTPSLQKAP
+99 PSGNATTPSFQKAP

-222 EDLLFLDDALFEQ
+222 EDLLFLDDSLFEQ
-235 TAPNIENLAASGS
+235 TAPNIENLAASGN

-253 STNGSST
+253 
-260 NGSSTNGS
+260 
-268 STNGS
+268 
-273 SANGSSTNG
+273 A
-282 SSTSGSST
+282 
-290 NGSSTN
+290 
-296 GSSTNGSSAS
+296 
-306 RSSTNGSSTNGSSAS
+306 AS

-334 TSGSPASGSSASG
+334 TSGS
-347 SSTSG
+347 STSG
-352 SSASGSSASGSSTNG
+352 SSASGSSASG
-367 SSTNGSST
+367 
-375 NGSSASGSSANGS
+375 
-388 STNGSSTSGSSTNG
+388 
-402 SSASGSST
+402 
-410 SGSSTSGSSTNGS
+410 
-423 SASGSS
+423 
-429 TSGSSTSGSSASG
+429 
-442 SSTNGSSASG
+442 
-452 SSTSGSTTNGS
+452 
-463 AANGSSTSRSAAGKE
+463 SAAGKE

-490 ADAQQASNA
+490 ADAQQASN
-499 QNPADA
+499 
-505 QQASNTQ
+505 TQ
-512 QASNAQNPANASNI
+512 QASNAQNPADASNI

-545 YNFGKL
+545 YNFGKQ

-874 NNQAS
+874 NNLAS
-879 SQQCPDDSLPIF
+879 SQQSPDDSLPIF